1 MTNPDWVVAYEASRD
16 QFGLTDDA
24 IGAFAVQ
31 LRFNLDDLKELAA
44 ESIVGGG
51 EDKKC
56 DVFYLDR
63 ELGIVVL
70 AQCYVAQ
77 VQKKE
82 AKANKASHLNTA
94 VSWILNAEINDVPL
108 GLRARA
114 QELRDALEEGAIKQF
129 HVWYVHNLPQSINV
143 GNELKTVSQTVK
155 IALQNYPGAKD
166 VAIFAEEVGS
176 DQIQKLYAQA
186 ERAIIVTDH
195 FAIQVPE
202 VIEINSEQ
210 WSSVTTFVQ
219 GEWLAELFQKYG
231 TDLLSA
237 NLRGYLGSRASDSN
251 INNGIKISAK
261 EEPNNF
267 PVYNNGITALVI
279 DYAIGKKAKGKRAL
293 EIDGLSIVNGAQ
305 TTGSIANVAGGLDES
320 LVVPIRFVR
329 ALNEQLVEKIVK
341 FNNSQNRIEAADFRS
356 GDPIQQRLRDEFAAI
371 PNAEYEGGRRG
382 GASDAIKRS
391 KFTLPSYT
399 VAQALASFHGEP
411 VVAYDRKSEL
421 WINEKIYRAIF
432 TERTSARHIVFV
444 YSLLQNINER
454 RLRLVAKQKKDH
466 SSLTQLER
474 RTLEFLN
481 YKGAPFLLLYVV
493 AQVIE
498 TVLGKPVPNKFDL
511 QFSDNLSPGD
521 ASGIW
526 DPILDAILPLSES
539 LEGAFSKGRVTGE
552 GVQTVTPAFEGI
564 VASVAAYHKAA
575 FNEFA
580 KHVKA

>member
-1 MTNPDWVVAYEASRD
+1 MNNPDWVIAYEALRD
-16 QFGLTDDA
+16 EFGLTDDA
-24 IGAFAVQ
+24 IGAFAIQ

-70 AQCYVAQ
+70 AQSYVAQ
-77 VQKKE
+77 VAKQA

-94 VSWILNAEINDVPL
+94 VSWILNADIDDVPE
-108 GLRARA
+108 GLKART
-114 QELRDALEEGAIKQF
+114 QELRDALNEGIIKQF

-143 GNELKTVSQTVK
+143 ANELKTVSQTVRS
-155 IALQNYPGAKD
+155 ALQKYPAAKD
-166 VAIFAEEVGS
+166 IAVFAEEIGS
-176 DQIQKLYAQA
+176 DKIQKLYVQA

-195 FAIQVPE
+195 FTVHVPE
-202 VIEINSEQ
+202 VIEINSTQ

-219 GEWLAELFQKYG
+219 GDWLASLFQMYG

-251 INNGIKISAK
+251 INNGIKTSAK

-267 PVYNNGITALVI
+267 PVYNNGITALVL
-279 DYAIGKKAKGKRAL
+279 DYAIGKKVKGRRIL

-305 TTGSIANVAGGLDES
+305 TTGSIANVPGGLDDS
-320 LVVPIRFVR
+320 LVVPIRFVK
-329 ALNEQLVEKIVK
+329 ALSEQLVEKIVK

-356 GDPIQQRLRDEFAAI
+356 GDPIQQRLRDEFFAI
-371 PNAEYEGGRRG
+371 PSAEYEGGRRG

-421 WINEKIYRAIF
+421 WINEKIYREIF

-444 YSLLQNINER
+444 YALLQNINER
-454 RLRLVAKQKKDH
+454 RLSLVAKQKKDPAA
-466 SSLTQLER
+466 LTQLEK
-474 RTLEFLN
+474 RTLDFLN
-481 YKGAPFLLLYVV
+481 YKGASFLLLYVV
-493 AQVIE
+493 SQVIE
-498 TVLGKPVPNKFDL
+498 TVLGKPVPNRFDL
-511 QFSDNLSPGD
+511 QFRDNLSPSE
-521 ASGIW
+521 ASTLW
-526 DPILDAILPLSES
+526 APILDAILPLSES

-552 GVQTVTPAFEGI
+552 NVQTVTPAFEGI
-564 VASVAAYHKAA
+564 FASVAAYHKDA
-575 FNEFA
+575 FAEFA
-580 KHVKA
+580 KRVKI

>member
-1 MTNPDWVVAYEASRD
+1 M
-16 QFGLTDDA
+16 
-24 IGAFAVQ
+24 
-31 LRFNLDDLKELAA
+31 
-44 ESIVGGG
+44 
-51 EDKKC
+51 
-56 DVFYLDR
+56 
-63 ELGIVVL
+63 
-70 AQCYVAQ
+70 
-77 VQKKE
+77 
-82 AKANKASHLNTA
+82 
-94 VSWILNAEINDVPL
+94 
-108 GLRARA
+108 
-114 QELRDALEEGAIKQF
+114 
-129 HVWYVHNLPQSINV
+129 
-143 GNELKTVSQTVK
+143 
-155 IALQNYPGAKD
+155 
-166 VAIFAEEVGS
+166 
-176 DQIQKLYAQA
+176 
-186 ERAIIVTDH
+186 
-195 FAIQVPE
+195 
-202 VIEINSEQ
+202 
-210 WSSVTTFVQ
+210 
-219 GEWLAELFQKYG
+219 AELFKKYG

-261 EEPNNF
+261 EEPSNF

-279 DYAIGKKAKGKRAL
+279 EYAIGKKAKGKRAL

-305 TTGSIANVAGGLDES
+305 TTGSIANVEGGLDTS
-320 LVVPIRFVR
+320 LVVPIRFVK

-356 GDPIQQRLRDEFAAI
+356 GDPIQQRLRDEFGVI

-421 WINEKIYRAIF
+421 WINEKIYRGIF

-454 RLRLVAKQKKDH
+454 RLKLVAKQKKDQ
-466 SSLTQLER
+466 SSLTQLEK

-481 YKGAPFLLLYVV
+481 YKGAPFLLLYIV

-498 TVLGKPVPNKFDL
+498 TVLRKPVPNKFDL
-511 QFSDNLSPGD
+511 QFRDNLSPVD

-526 DPILDAILPLSES
+526 APILDAILPLSES
-539 LEGAFSKGRVTGE
+539 MEGAFSKGRVTGE

-564 VASVAAYHKAA
+564 FASVATYHKAA
-575 FNEFA
+575 FSEFA
-580 KHVKA
+580 KHVKF